1 MKVVRDYK
9 HILWIIIAVSLG
21 AGPVGAA
28 EQPKILAESAILT
41 DAVTGQ
47 VLYSKNINVKRP
59 MASTTKIMTAI
70 IALENC
76 DLNEIVTASANATK
90 TPYTSLNLRP
100 GEQVKVKDLLNALM
114 IRSANDAAVALA
126 EHVGGTVSGFAQ
138 MMNDKAKLIGAK
150 NTNFVTPNGLHDAA
164 HYSTAYDLALITRYA
179 LRMPD
184 FNKIVITQSAMV
196 DRSINKKDL
205 LVQSRSKFLKNYI
218 GADGVKSGYIKQAGY
233 CYVGSA
239 TRDGWRL
246 VSVVLKSNDS
256 QAETTVL
263 MDYGFKNYRRLVL
276 ADKNR
281 PVQKVSVTGGSAKL
295 EVVPTERVHV
305 AVKPNETGLA
315 KTEVKLDEIHAPI
328 RKGDKVGTITAYVA
342 GKPVVTVDLAA
353 AHDVDESL
361 ISATWP
367 WVRSIG
373 LLAMLTIGA
382 ACGRTTAKS
391 YGYGRSRLS

>member
-1 MKVVRDYK
+1 MKAVKDCKY
-9 HILWIIIAVSLG
+9 ILWIILTALLG
-21 AGPVGAA
+21 MGAVGAV

-47 VLYSKNINVKRP
+47 ILYAKNIHVTRP

-70 IALENC
+70 IVLENC
-76 DLNEIVTASANATK
+76 DLNEIVTASENAAK

-138 MMNDKAKLIGAK
+138 MMNDKAKQIGAK
-150 NTNFVTPNGLHDAA
+150 NTNFVTPNGLHDPK

-179 LRMPD
+179 LRMHE
-184 FNKIVITQSAMV
+184 FNKIIKTKSAIIE
-196 DRSINKKDL
+196 RSINKKDL
-205 LVQSRSKFLKNYI
+205 LVQSKSKFLKHYV

-239 TRDGWRL
+239 TRGGWRL

-256 QAETTVL
+256 QAETAVL

-276 ADKNR
+276 ADKSR
-281 PVQKVSVTGGSAKL
+281 PVKKVPVNGGSDEL
-295 EVVPTERVHV
+295 EIVPTERVHV
-305 AVKPNETGLA
+305 AVKHNEAGSA
-315 KTEVKLDEIHAPI
+315 KTEIKLDDIHAPI

-367 WVRSIG
+367 WLRSIG

-391 YGYGRSRLS
+391 YGQGRSRLS